1 MMDWFAS
8 VHLSPAL
15 PLILPAGPRAP
26 CSLALSSEGGTGP
39 AGRLAGRAGTRR
51 RRRRAPAIPY
61 WLARTCGRGAQ
72 SGDKGM
78 ERGVP
83 EEDDGE
89 VSVSPA
95 PPRPARMRVRLASLC
110 AGQRGAGASCEQPS
124 PRNRPPAVS
133 GHTAP
138 LAPPRWQ
145 L

>member
-8 VHLSPAL
+8 AHLSPAL

-89 VSVSPA
+89 VSPA
-95 PPRPARMRVRLASLC
+95 PPRPA
-110 AGQRGAGASCEQPS
+110 
-124 PRNRPPAVS
+124 
-133 GHTAP
+133 
-138 LAPPRWQ
+138 PPRAHARASG
-145 L
+145 